1 MPLSP
6 IDLPLR
12 PDLKVE
18 KALWQGGV
26 QRIAGI
32 DEAGRGALAGP
43 VAVGVLVLPPDAG
56 LMKRLD
62 GVRDSKQMSAPARA
76 FWAAKI
82 KDCALGWAVG
92 FAEPAEIDRYG
103 IVPAVH
109 LAAGLAL
116 HELTCAPDYLL
127 IDYFTLPE
135 NDLPQT
141 ALVKGDNLSLSIA
154 GAAVLAKTARDAL
167 MESLD
172 QDFPGYGFAA
182 HKGYGTAAH
191 RAAIARLGHCG
202 IHRTSFTFTLP
213 EDSIPDRRDKN

>member
-12 PDLKVE
+12 PNLKVE
-18 KALWQGGV
+18 KALWQGGI

-43 VAVGVLVLPPDAG
+43 VAVGALVLPPDAG
-56 LMKRLD
+56 LAKRLK

-76 FWAAKI
+76 FWAAEI
-82 KDCALGWAVG
+82 KACALGWAVG
-92 FAEPAEIDRYG
+92 FAQPEEIDCYG

-109 LAAGLAL
+109 LAAGRAL
-116 HELTCAPDYLL
+116 QKLVCAPDYLL

-167 MESLD
+167 MENFD

-182 HKGYGTAAH
+182 HKGYGTIAH
-191 RAAIARLGHCG
+191 RTAIARLGYCD
-202 IHRTSFTFTLP
+202 IHRTSFTIALP
-213 EDSIPDRRDKN
+213 DNST